1 MYQKSAFYDGNS
13 KKQSGLKFCKFKVNS
28 KFEWQ
33 NQKCFEHFL
42 THKLICKYIL
52 SQFYFR
58 NGKRRSFEES
68 TSNLQNRPWFI
79 RTDAHNF
86 HR

>member
-42 THKLICKYIL
+42 THKLICTYYRNFIL
-52 SQFYFR
+52 EMEKEDLLRSLRQIYKIVHGSSELMPTIST
-58 NGKRRSFEES
+58 GK
-68 TSNLQNRPWFI
+68 
-79 RTDAHNF
+79 
-86 HR
+86 